1 MSDVR
6 ITAELIEGGMNTQTQ
21 FHLYHQHFRS
31 FMKMAMKLK
40 RTILHTCNP
49 IFMWFTAIVSK
60 GSMKQNPLPLL

>member
-40 RTILHTCNP
+40 RTILHTP
-49 IFMWFTAIVSK
+49 IIMWFTAVVSK
-60 GSMKQNPLPLL
+60 GSMKQNRLPLL